1 MRTFNIMNM
10 TTDKILSLPVYLVGT
25 ILGIVAAILI
35 LPGLVVMSMA
45 GGLYW
50 LADRMATGDTEDCAT
65 IHGEYKCDTTIEEYE
80 KDILFSMPVVEFET
94 HPEPGFKFTLQQCSN
109 CAYDDACCP
118 VKGNWC
124 DMWESDCE
132 D

>member
-1 MRTFNIMNM
+1 
-10 TTDKILSLPVYLVGT
+10 
-25 ILGIVAAILI
+25 
-35 LPGLVVMSMA
+35 MA

-50 LADRMATGDTEDCAT
+50 LADRINSSKDD
-65 IHGEYKCDTTIEEYE
+65 YKCDMTIEEYE
-80 KDILFSMPVVEFET
+80 KDISPLPVIEFEN
-94 HPEPGFKFTLQQCSN
+94 HYKPGFKFTLQQCSN

>member
-10 TTDKILSLPVYLVGT
+10 TPNKILSLPVYLVGT
-25 ILGIVAAILI
+25 TLGIVASILV
-35 LPGLVVMSMA
+35 LPGGLVMA
-45 GGLYW
+45 MAYAVYW

-65 IHGEYKCDTTIEEYE
+65 IHGEYECETTIEEYE
-80 KDILFSMPVVEFET
+80 KDIFPLPVIEFEN
-94 HPEPGFKFTLQQCSN
+94 HYEPGFKFTLQQCSN